1 MKKIFM
7 TCYGGGHAEIIKEV
21 YKNLINISDIEITI
35 LALTTS
41 KYKFEQERIPYKV
54 ITDYYNKEKD
64 KEIYKL
70 GKEFCI
76 KNNIDTSIGED
87 ETYLYHGYPLF
98 EQEKKYGKKKIEE
111 GFKKYGRGIF
121 LPLQFMKKI
130 LQLEK
135 PNLVVTT
142 NSPRYEKAALI
153 VAKSLNIKTLSI
165 EDLFGVEYKIY
176 SDEMVSFFNDLI
188 YKNVYG
194 ENLCI
199 ISEESK
205 KNLLNAK
212 TSNFFITGNPA
223 FDKAIKFYNEHHKEI
238 KKNKE
243 KVTLC
248 FLSQNYPERFL
259 IVKELKDIVKEH
271 KNFDLIIKI
280 HPNEKLEEYISYID
294 ENTKVINSN
303 LYETIFKSDIII
315 TVDSTAALEAVI
327 LDKTVVAKKNDYI
340 PFENMNIGVEYKSI
354 SDIKNKINEVLYNNE
369 VINCLKKG
377 RKLFRPIEFSGLKIK
392 KIIEKIINNN

>member
-21 YKNLINISDIEITI
+21 YKNLINIPDIEITI

-54 ITDYYNKEKD
+54 ITDYYNKEED
-64 KEIYKL
+64 EEIYKR

-98 EQEKKYGKKKIEE
+98 EQEKKYGKKKVEE

-130 LQLEK
+130 LQLEE

-223 FDKAIKFYNEHHKEI
+223 FDKAIKFYDEHRKEI

-327 LDKTVVAKKNDYI
+327 LDKIVVAKKNDYI
-340 PFENMNIGVEYKSI
+340 LFENMNIGVEYRSI
-354 SDIKNKINEVLYNNE
+354 SDIKNKINEVLNDNK
-369 VINCLKKG
+369 VINCLKRG
-377 RKLFRPIEFSGLKIK
+377 RRLFRPIEFSGMKIR
-392 KIIEKIINNN
+392 KIIEKIINNS

>member
-1 MKKIFM
+1 MMKKIFM

-21 YKNLINISDIEITI
+21 YKNLMSIPGIEIII

-41 KYKFEQERIPYKV
+41 KYKFEQEGIPYKL
-54 ITDYYNKEKD
+54 ITDYYNREKEKN
-64 KEIYKL
+64 IYDL
-70 GKEFCI
+70 GKKFCVE
-76 KNNIDTSIGED
+76 NNIDTSIGED

-98 EQEKKYGKKKIEE
+98 EQEKKYGKKKVED

-130 LQLEK
+130 LQLEE
-135 PNLVVTT
+135 PDLVVTT

-153 VAKSLNIKTLSI
+153 VAKSLNIRTLSI

-176 SDEMVSFFNDLI
+176 SDEMVDFFNDTI
-188 YKNVYG
+188 YKSVYG

-212 TSNFFITGNPA
+212 MSNFFVTGNPA
-223 FDKAIKFYNEHHKEI
+223 FDKAIKFYNEHYKKI
-238 KKNKE
+238 KKNKK

-259 IVKELKDIVKEH
+259 IVKELKNIVKKY

-280 HPNEKLEEYISYID
+280 HPNEKLEEYISYTD
-294 ENTKVINSN
+294 ENTKIIKSN
-303 LYETIFKSDIII
+303 LYETIFNSDIII
-315 TVDSTAALEAVI
+315 TVDSTAALEAII
-327 LDKTVVAKKNDYI
+327 LDKPVIAKENDYI
-340 PFENMNIGVEYKSI
+340 PFENMGRGIEYNNI
-354 SDIKNKINEVLYNNE
+354 SDIKNKINEVLYNDK
-369 VINCLKKG
+369 VIDYLKKG
-377 RKLFRPIEFSGLKIK
+377 RKSFRPTEFSGLKIK
-392 KIIEKIINNN
+392 NIIEKIIL